1 MTPDMAPSSSEEDPR
16 LRKLTQE
23 LCSQLAVNR
32 EQVRRL
38 QQQVDELKS
47 RAEKYESP
55 LNRSNYKGPPFEAGT
70 DIERQNAQLIYENR
84 QLNEENSELLSII
97 KEYET
102 TLQIVMKKFRIQSC
116 EIQRSKLDMQR
127 DYEALL
133 EEERATTSQVLSE
146 NVTLQSYIS
155 SISSLVRE
163 AYNAQT
169 DLDTDILIESLK
181 VENQGLKQ
189 MLNIANID
197 SEVDLQNN

>member
-1 MTPDMAPSSSEEDPR
+1 SSEEDPR

-47 RAEKYESP
+47 RAEKYEGP

-102 TLQIVMKKFRIQSC
+102 TLQIVMKKFRIQSVM
-116 EIQRSKLDMQR
+116 I
-127 DYEALL
+127 
-133 EEERATTSQVLSE
+133 SE

-155 SISSLVRE
+155 NISSLVRE

-197 SEVDLQNN
+197 SE

>member
-47 RAEKYESP
+47 RAERYEGP
-55 LNRSNYKGPPFEAGT
+55 LNRSNYKGPTFEAGT

-102 TLQIVMKKFRIQSC
+102 TLQIVMMKFRIQSC

-133 EEERATTSQVLSE
+133 DEERATTSQVLSE

-155 SISSLVRE
+155 NISSLVRE
-163 AYNAQT
+163 AYDAQT

-197 SEVDLQNN
+197 TETNLQNS

>member
-102 TLQIVMKKFRIQSC
+102 TLQIVMKKFRIQS
-116 EIQRSKLDMQR
+116 
-127 DYEALL
+127 
-133 EEERATTSQVLSE
+133 ATTSQVLSE

>member
-47 RAEKYESP
+47 RVERYEGS
-55 LNRSNYKGPPFEAGT
+55 LNRSNYKGPTFEAGT

-133 EEERATTSQVLSE
+133 DEERATTSQVLSE
-146 NVTLQSYIS
+146 NVT
-155 SISSLVRE
+155 R
-163 AYNAQT
+163 
-169 DLDTDILIESLK
+169 
-181 VENQGLKQ
+181 
-189 MLNIANID
+189 
-197 SEVDLQNN
+197 